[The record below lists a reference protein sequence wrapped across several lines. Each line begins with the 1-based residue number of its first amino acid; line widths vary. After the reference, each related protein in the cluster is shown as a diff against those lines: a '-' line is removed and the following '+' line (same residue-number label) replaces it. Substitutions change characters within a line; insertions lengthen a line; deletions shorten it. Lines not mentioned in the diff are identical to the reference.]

1 MPQTQ
6 QFRDFISLP
15 SPSASPYHI
24 FFLPGNPGLVEYYAK
39 FLLLLHSIL
48 NQVRSTTQ
56 FNIAG
61 CSYAGF
67 ETGPLSSEED
77 NDEHKLYDIT
87 EQVTHSLAR
96 LQEHINS
103 TTTTTDNK
111 TKPKV
116 ILIGHSFG
124 TFVIAELM
132 KRLYTPSSTKE
143 KQQNYEIIGNILLFP
158 PIPDLAKSP
167 RGVKAAVLP
176 FSFLTK
182 WKYLPSIMSY
192 IAKAVYKLPLSWSN
206 ALVRYMTSF
215 PSDALYTTRM
225 FFGSRTGVAQALH
238 LVKFEF
244 DEIKLSRWEASFR
257 SIASHH
263 QHQKQEGRQFPIRIF
278 FGANDHWVDNELRD
292 AFIYKYCDPS
302 GPLAFGKEGL
312 DLQARIDPSRDGDEE
327 SVVIPHDFS
336 IGHSEHVVPYVA
348 DYVEEIIGSR

>member
-1 MPQTQ
+1 MRRCTKWPAIYGPAVMTLNSKHLVTTLFNLTSSQCINDHNKKHKMPQIQ
-6 QFRDFISLP
+6 YFRDFISLP

-39 FLLLLHSIL
+39 FLSLLHSTL
-48 NQVRSTTQ
+48 NQAPSTTQ

-96 LQEHINS
+96 LQEYINS

-132 KRLYTPSSTKE
+132 KRLHTPSSTEE

-167 RGVKAAVLP
+167 RGVKAAV
-176 FSFLTK
+176 F
-182 WKYLPSIMSY
+182 
-192 IAKAVYKLPLSWSN
+192 PLS
-206 ALVRYMTSF
+206 F
-215 PSDALYTTRM
+215 I
-225 FFGSRTGVAQALH
+225 RTL
-238 LVKFEF
+238 LLE
-244 DEIKLSRWEASFR
+244 R
-257 SIASHH
+257 
-263 QHQKQEGRQFPIRIF
+263 
-278 FGANDHWVDNELRD
+278 
-292 AFIYKYCDPS
+292 
-302 GPLAFGKEGL
+302 
-312 DLQARIDPSRDGDEE
+312 
-327 SVVIPHDFS
+327 
-336 IGHSEHVVPYVA
+336 
-348 DYVEEIIGSR
+348 

>member
-1 MPQTQ
+1 MPQIQ
-6 QFRDFISLP
+6 HFRDSISLP

-39 FLLLLHSIL
+39 FLSLLHSTL
-48 NQVRSTTQ
+48 NQAPSTTQ

-67 ETGPLSSEED
+67 ETEPLSTSEQ

-132 KRLYTPSSTKE
+132 KRLYTPSSTEEKE
-143 KQQNYEIIGNILLFP
+143 QNYEIIGNIHLFP

-176 FSFLTK
+176 LPFLLFFS
-182 WKYLPSIMSY
+182 WK
-192 IAKAVYKLPLSWSN
+192 
-206 ALVRYMTSF
+206 VR
-215 PSDALYTTRM
+215 
-225 FFGSRTGVAQALH
+225 
-238 LVKFEF
+238 
-244 DEIKLSRWEASFR
+244 
-257 SIASHH
+257 
-263 QHQKQEGRQFPIRIF
+263 
-278 FGANDHWVDNELRD
+278 
-292 AFIYKYCDPS
+292 
-302 GPLAFGKEGL
+302 
-312 DLQARIDPSRDGDEE
+312 
-327 SVVIPHDFS
+327 
-336 IGHSEHVVPYVA
+336 A
-348 DYVEEIIGSR
+348 DI